1 MSIYLDYN
9 ATSPLRDEARAAMLA
24 AMDVIGNPSSV
35 HSEGRKARSMV
46 EAARTR
52 IMDLMGG
59 CAGRICF
66 TSGGTEANAL
76 GVIGGAKANGAE
88 RLILSA
94 IEHDAVRGAAE
105 ASGLAVETLSVTADG
120 VADLDH
126 LRTLLNGPKALV
138 ALMAVNNETGV
149 IQPIAE
155 AAALIRE
162 ANGLLHVD
170 AVQAAGRIA
179 LGEIGLSA
187 DTVALSAHKIG
198 GPKGVGALH
207 IGKAYDVTPLL
218 KGGGQELGDRA
229 GTENLVGIAGF
240 GAAAQKALAE
250 LEDQDRLAGLRD
262 TVEQTLGDAQVIGQA
277 APRVS
282 NVSALLM
289 AGVKAETQIMAFD
302 LEGICVSAG
311 SACSS
316 GKVGPSHVMTAMGL
330 DDDQSQSVIRVSLG
344 FGTTQDEIEKF
355 CAAWRAI
362 HGRLAGR
369 ASAA

>member
-9 ATSPLRDEARAAMLA
+9 ATSPLRAQARAAIEA
-24 AMDVIGNPSSV
+24 ALDVTGNPSSV
-35 HSEGRKARSMV
+35 HAEGRRARGLV
-46 EAARTR
+46 EQARGAV
-52 IMDLMGG
+52 MDLMGG

-76 GVIGGAKANGAE
+76 GVIGGAKAQGAE
-88 RLILSA
+88 RLIISA

-105 ASGLAVETLSVTADG
+105 ASGLPVKVLTVTPDG

-126 LRTLLNGPKALV
+126 LKELLAGPKALV

-155 AAALIRE
+155 AADLIR
-162 ANGLLHVD
+162 AAGGLFHVD
-170 AVQAAGRIA
+170 AVQAAGRIP
-179 LGEIGLSA
+179 LGEIGMSA

-198 GPKGVGALH
+198 GPKGIGALH
-207 IGKAYDVTPLL
+207 IAKAYDLRALFT
-218 KGGGQELGDRA
+218 GGGQELGDRA
-229 GTENLVGIAGF
+229 GTENVLGIAGF
-240 GAAAQKALAE
+240 GAAAQAALNE
-250 LEDQDRLAGLRD
+250 LEDQDRIASLRD
-262 TVEQTLGDAQVIGQA
+262 GIEADLNAARPIGNR

-282 NVSALLM
+282 NVSALKM
-289 AGVKAETQIMAFD
+289 DGVKAETQVMAFD

-316 GKVGPSHVMTAMGL
+316 GKVGASHVMAAMGL
-330 DDDQSQSVIRVSLG
+330 DEDEAQTVIRVSLG
-344 FGTTQDEIEKF
+344 FATTRDECEKF